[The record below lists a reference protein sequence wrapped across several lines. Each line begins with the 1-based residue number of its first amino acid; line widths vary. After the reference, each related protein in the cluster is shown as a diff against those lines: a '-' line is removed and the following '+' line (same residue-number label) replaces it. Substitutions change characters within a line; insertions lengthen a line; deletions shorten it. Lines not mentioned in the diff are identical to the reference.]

1 MTLMV
6 ESISRVNSVR
16 VVVCKTHDCLSLRI
30 RGNNSF
36 QYQSIFPVSESF
48 SRIELCCPVEEGFEV
63 RAGVIHL
70 SVCKAVSSLV
80 RVVRH

>member
-1 MTLMV
+1 MTLMM

-16 VVVCKTHDCLSLRI
+16 VVVCKTDDCLSLRF

-36 QYQSIFPVSESF
+36 QYQNESF

-63 RAGVIHL
+63 RAGLIHL